1 MGPCSE
7 AEGYIRPGGN
17 IPCSN
22 HSVACPQPLGEDMQL
37 TLQTI
42 ATDKQREIG
51 NLERVPCIAPILDLS
66 VQEIQTPE
74 VVKMGPVD
82 RCHNHNRQAGV
93 KGPQLP
99 TTELAGIAE
108 MLASFIVAGRN
119 KRRAHQE

>member
-7 AEGYIRPGGN
+7 AEGYIRPGAN

-51 NLERVPCIAPILDLS
+51 NLE
-66 VQEIQTPE
+66 
-74 VVKMGPVD
+74 
-82 RCHNHNRQAGV
+82 
-93 KGPQLP
+93 
-99 TTELAGIAE
+99 
-108 MLASFIVAGRN
+108 
-119 KRRAHQE
+119 